1 MTQLCSGF
9 SLKFQLTFLI
19 YQSML
24 KELIQYIKEYEGD
37 NDLGDYLDTRYVRLT
52 EQHYDQIAGA
62 MSEGELELK
71 KSSSCPAQRFFL
83 HFNETILFVNK
94 LTEEPN
100 SIYDV
105 EMIQNDGASEDDK
118 ELIFVSFSI
127 DDDYAPALKKRIAS
141 GKTADENAQQLV
153 MLSVI
158 PILKGFMIAISD

>member
-1 MTQLCSGF
+1 
-9 SLKFQLTFLI
+9 
-19 YQSML
+19 ML

-52 EQHYDQIAGA
+52 DQHFDQIAGA

-71 KSSSCPAQRFFL
+71 KSSSCPAERFFL

-100 SIYDV
+100 AIYDV
-105 EMIQNDGASEDDK
+105 EMVQNEGELENEK
-118 ELIFVSFSI
+118 ELLFLSFSL
-127 DDDYAPALKKRIAS
+127 DDDYAPSLKKRVAS
-141 GKTADENAQQLV
+141 GKTADENLQQLV

-158 PILKGFMIAISD
+158 PIVKGFKVAISD